1 MDKHVFRNERDL
13 IVYIEQCINAPE
25 LEKLVQQFHGRIPVF
40 NNFRDRVN
48 WLADFSSV
56 WDFRARQKKGQDVSA
71 KENARWLIQN
81 DSLST
86 EQEETALAL
95 AQRWGM
101 IEHTSPCKKKYDA
114 ILILGGAR
122 MSCLYRTRYAKQL
135 VQKQGVKTAQ
145 IAALTGMRPIADSER
160 TATDTYAPDAS
171 TEYDLMKA
179 AVIQSFRL
187 SGDWKKRGEAS
198 ERPNSSWV
206 LETYEKASV
215 ISVLAAPSSRP
226 EERRANTA
234 DTLLFWSQLSE
245 SQGCKD
251 ILMVTSQIYVPY
263 QHLEAVRTLGLPCG
277 FAIETVGFPR
287 EWSSSMQGLQTA
299 ANYLQEI
306 RSTILSA
313 NKIIEYRKEKT
324 DENTKGEFGC

>member
-1 MDKHVFRNERDL
+1 MDKHVFKNERDL
-13 IVYIEQCINAPE
+13 VVYMEQCINAPE
-25 LEKLVQQFHGRIPVF
+25 LEKLVQQFHDHIPEF
-40 NNFRDRVN
+40 NNIRDRVK

-56 WDFRARQKKGQDVSA
+56 WDFRARQKKEQDISA

-86 EQEETALAL
+86 EQEEAALAL
-95 AQRWGM
+95 AQKWGM
-101 IEHTSPCKKKYDA
+101 AVHTLPCKKKYDA

-135 VQKQGVKTAQ
+135 VQKQGIKAVKVT
-145 IAALTGMRPIADSER
+145 ALTGLRPVADSER

-171 TEYDLMKA
+171 TEYDLMKTA
-179 AVIQSFRL
+179 IILEFGL
-187 SGDWKKRGEAS
+187 NGNWKKRGEGLK
-198 ERPNSSWV
+198 ETNSSWV
-206 LETYEKASV
+206 LETYEKAPT

-226 EERRANTA
+226 KERRANTA

-277 FAIETVGFPR
+277 FEIETVGFPR
-287 EWSSSMQGLQTA
+287 EWSGSMQGLQTA

-306 RSTILSA
+306 RSIILSA
-313 NKIIEYRKEKT
+313 NKILNNRI
-324 DENTKGEFGC
+324 